1 MSPAEWDGEE
11 NQWKYRVLVQRRDLS
26 GGGDQL
32 DRVSSFT
39 NAFTWRSIADF
50 SWLENA
56 LRAEYHG
63 ALMLPLLSIA
73 IGTSDLA
80 NTQYEV
86 DAILLRDW
94 LGDVFNGIRGQGMNT
109 EVMCTCKL
117 FFQYAHVLT
126 LFVTFRVS
134 R

>member
-1 MSPAEWDGEE
+1 MSPAEWDGDE
-11 NQWKYRVLVQRRDLS
+11 NQWKYRVLVQRRDVRRGS
-26 GGGDQL
+26 GDQQL
-32 DRVSSFT
+32 DTVSSFT

-56 LRAEYHG
+56 LKAEYHG

-86 DAILLRDW
+86 DASLLRYW
-94 LGDVFNGIRGQGMNT
+94 LGDVFNGIRGQGMIDG
-109 EVMCTCKL
+109 TC
-117 FFQYAHVLT
+117 
-126 LFVTFRVS
+126 S
-134 R
+134 